1 MFLKKYKFS
10 KLLCMLISFV
20 YYFFKKENNL
30 KISIK
35 KETRFQFY
43 FIKDLENIQFDSI
56 IIVDYVIREKHP
68 YIIKKCLQHKNVGF
82 LLINTFEKALICN
95 KLGFNKYNEVYYYN
109 KNIDYIKTDLFFVL
123 DMYILAKIFKLR
135 KNLID
140 IGCKKMIPI
149 FLEIALKN
157 TICAF

>member
-43 FIKDLENIQFDSI
+43 FIKDLENIQIDSI

-109 KNIDYIKTDLFFVL
+109 KNIDYIKTDLFLF
-123 DMYILAKIFKLR
+123 
-135 KNLID
+135 
-140 IGCKKMIPI
+140 
-149 FLEIALKN
+149 
-157 TICAF
+157 